1 MFHYAHSCHIC
12 TSESV
17 KTLDKNLEITI
28 KGNLGSLSYGIISGG
43 FGR

>member
-1 MFHYAHSCHIC
+1 MLHCVHKCHIC

-17 KTLDKNLEITI
+17 KTLDKSLEITI